1 MDRIAMK
8 FGTDIQT
15 CSAVL
20 NIIFEVVKLQEN
32 CLQTSEALTCSH
44 CLPKYFARLMRDKDG
59 CDHGRSSSCLQVRR
73 QDERQAKSQFH
84 TVAKLCNYN
93 DACVKELD
101 GDCFP

>member
-1 MDRIAMK
+1 MK

-73 QDERQAKSQFH
+73 QDER
-84 TVAKLCNYN
+84 
-93 DACVKELD
+93 
-101 GDCFP
+101 